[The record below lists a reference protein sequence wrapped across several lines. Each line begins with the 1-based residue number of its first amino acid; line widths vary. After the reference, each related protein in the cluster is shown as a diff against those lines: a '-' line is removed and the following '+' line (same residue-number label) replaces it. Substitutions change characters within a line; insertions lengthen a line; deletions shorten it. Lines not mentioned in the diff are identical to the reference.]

1 MKKLISA
8 LSAAVLAA
16 NALELLQTLRLY
28 ITSRLRGITAIT
40 V

>member
-16 NALELLQTLRLY
+16 NALGTIANSFLY